1 MFGLFDGRGKQ
12 RATLNVTRALDG
24 GACVNQRSLRLALSV
39 FSPQTAGEVGGKAL
53 ASADLLEALWV
64 LELAIVARTL
74 SFDGTLPQSEVDA
87 LRGDAGA
94 LFSACNF
101 EDDFVVA
108 VKPASQ
114 GEQENFASAAAM
126 KALDDLGFLRD
137 AGGGAGFEPTL
148 GLDEALKAEEGD
160 AFYTKLKALH
170 DGARATEG
178 AAASADE
185 IAALLDDKSRFRGS
199 KCIAGLALLG
209 KPALARA
216 LDVPAKFAIA
226 APLAAASLINR
237 FRFTYIRSLAY
248 SVRDEYVPANRWRQ
262 LSEYHSITFADVVR
276 KAFAQ
281 RYTRAIEQELGGADT
296 QFTVA
301 LPPIGLYALMTAPEG
316 AGPRGVL
323 EHAHDVFS
331 DYGAAFRKFW
341 SYTREIEPPKQG
353 WTAATGDPHLDR
365 ESSRIEQA
373 LTDKLGKLK
382 KLAKRGYSSTLDRI
396 TTPIVSGGSA
406 AAGALLGTALAGPV
420 GTLAGSALGAVAGE
434 MMKEFYGVAR
444 DSVRAHVDD
453 YRKLDDE
460 LFRTYAAGLKLSALE
475 ERVEKVLGRALQRPA

>member
-1 MFGLFDGRGKQ
+1 MFGVFGEKGQR
-12 RATLNVTRALDG
+12 RATLNVTRTLDG
-24 GACVNQRSLRLALSV
+24 GACINQRSLRLALSV
-39 FSPQTAGEVGGKAL
+39 FSPQTAQDAGGKAL
-53 ASADLLEALWV
+53 AASDLLEALWV
-64 LELAIVARTL
+64 LELAIVAKTL

-94 LFSACNF
+94 LFDACNF
-101 EDDFVVA
+101 GDDFVVA
-108 VKPASQ
+108 VKPASHS
-114 GEQENFASAAAM
+114 EQENFASAAAM
-126 KALDDLGFLRD
+126 KALDDLGFLGD
-137 AGGGAGFEPTL
+137 GGGGGGFAPTH
-148 GLDEALKAEEGD
+148 GLDEALKPEEGD
-160 AFYTKLKALH
+160 AFYAKLKALH
-170 DGARATEG
+170 DGARIEG
-178 AAASADE
+178 AAASSDE
-185 IAALLDDKSRFRGS
+185 IAALLDDGSRFRGS

-216 LDVPAKFAIA
+216 LNVPEKFAIA
-226 APLAAASLINR
+226 TPLAAASLINR

-276 KAFAQ
+276 KSFAQ
-281 RYTRAIEQELGGADT
+281 RYTRTLERELGGTDQ

-365 ESSRIEQA
+365 ESSRIEKA
-373 LTDKLGKLK
+373 LTEKLGRLK

-420 GTLAGSALGAVAGE
+420 GTVAGSALGAVAGE
-434 MMKEFYGVAR
+434 MIKQFYGVAG

-460 LFRTYAAGLKLSALE
+460 LFRTYAGDLKLSALE
-475 ERVEKVLGRALQRPA
+475 DRVEKVLGRALQRPA